1 MHDEQMFR
9 LLEKFIVLDNVR
21 AVFQKRKAELRIL
34 ATRKNHIYWKQ
45 VLHPVSLF

>member
-34 ATRKNHIYWKQ
+34 ATRKTTYTGNKFCIQ
-45 VLHPVSLF
+45 